1 MFAVFVQF
9 LSCFLSLKSLLR
21 QRYILSPNFLLA
33 RQILVNAYK
42 FPYWKFWTKFQFYH
56 IHTWRLQPHL
66 PGRVKISEVNP
77 SIKHNPRGSNA
88 SKILLWIPLIKI
100 SGCGCLFLPSRGSWR
115 QPRSSCEPPPTY
127 HPQRPESHEQSPSYS
142 SYKNVY
148 FRSFLRTVSPK
159 GCMVAFDSILQR
171 HLTPA

>member
-1 MFAVFVQF
+1 MPTPNPGTQQYNNTSRNIHFSFSQG
-9 LSCFLSLKSLLR
+9 LQGDGISTSLAPIKSL
-21 QRYILSPNFLLA
+21 QN
-33 RQILVNAYK
+33 NH
-42 FPYWKFWTKFQFYH
+42 W
-56 IHTWRLQPHL
+56 PHL

-171 HLTPA
+171 HSTPA